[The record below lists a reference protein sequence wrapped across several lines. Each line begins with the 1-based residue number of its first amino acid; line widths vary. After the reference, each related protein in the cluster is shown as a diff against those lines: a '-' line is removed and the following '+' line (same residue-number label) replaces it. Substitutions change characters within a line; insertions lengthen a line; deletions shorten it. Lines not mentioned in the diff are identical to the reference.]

1 MPKKVLFMD
10 EEIFVTAMTQA
21 VAEGNTSFIE
31 NHTDRLDALV
41 ERLSET
47 LQTLT
52 ELQYRARQ
60 AVSPAEAVGCH

>member
-10 EEIFVTAMTQA
+10 EDIFVTAMTQA

-31 NHTDRLDALV
+31 SHADRLDALV
-41 ERLSET
+41 ERLGET
-47 LQTLT
+47 LQSLT

-60 AVSPAEAVGCH
+60 ATSPAEAVCH